1 LKKNAAAAAAVAA
14 SLALTTPLA
23 HAETRIIVPGT
34 EYAINGSSVQLAI
47 KLGTPFN
54 QTLVGSNW
62 LPGTTPQLVSYPAS
76 IVYPDLDASIGQG
89 QVALNHEITTAIA
102 NGDPVYVTGLSQGSI
117 VVDHEL
123 TYLASDPKAPSPSQL
138 SFVIF
143 SDPGYG
149 TGLLSTYLPDG
160 ATVAGYTQVTPPQS
174 RYNVTYVYAQW
185 DGFSNAPDR
194 PWDLVADANAI
205 LGIKYEH
212 TPASEAVPSDA
223 VVQWSTTNTL
233 GGTTTVEMIP
243 EPTLPLV
250 QPLVTAGVPASITNP
265 LNKALTPIV
274 EEGYSRYTPKA
285 GPYVS
290 GGKIVGLNVRAP
302 SRSFKAPTQAVK
314 NTVRH
319 ADIRSQQHG
328 SRREPRAAGVAALSR
343 RTAVASS
350 GNRINGPRH
359 TA

>member
-1 LKKNAAAAAAVAA
+1 LKKKLAAAVAVAA
-14 SLALTTPLA
+14 SLALTAPLS

-34 EYAINGSSVQLAI
+34 EYAINGSGVQVAI

-62 LPGTTPQLVSYPAS
+62 LPGTSPQLVSYPAS

-89 QVALNHEITTAIA
+89 QAALNQEIATAVA
-102 NGDPVYVTGLSQGSI
+102 NGNPVVVTGLSQGSI
-117 VVDHEL
+117 VVDREL
-123 TYLASDPKAPSPSQL
+123 TYLATDPNAPSPSQL

-143 SDPGYG
+143 SDPGHG
-149 TGLLSTYLPDG
+149 TGLLSTYLPDR
-160 ATVAGYTQVTPPQS
+160 ATVAGYTQVTPGQS
-174 RYNVTYVYAQW
+174 QYNVTYVYAQW

-194 PWDLVADANAI
+194 PWNLVADANAI
-205 LGIKYEH
+205 LGIEYEH

-223 VVQWSTTNTL
+223 VVQSSTTNSL

-250 QPLVTAGVPASITNP
+250 QPLVNAGVPASITGP

-274 EEGYSRYTPKA
+274 EAGYSQYTPKA

-290 GGKIVGLNVRAP
+290 GGKLVGLNVRTP
-302 SRSFKAPTQAVK
+302 SLSFKPPTHAIRNAVRGK
-314 NTVRH
+314 
-319 ADIRSQQHG
+319 
-328 SRREPRAAGVAALSR
+328 RR
-343 RTAVASS
+343 
-350 GNRINGPRH
+350 
-359 TA
+359 

>member
-1 LKKNAAAAAAVAA
+1 LKKYVAAAAAVAA
-14 SLALTTPLA
+14 SLVLTAPLVQ
-23 HAETRIIVPGT
+23 AETRIIVPGT
-34 EYAINGSSVQLAI
+34 EYAVNGSGVQFAI

-62 LPGTTPQLVSYPAS
+62 LPGTTSRLVSYPAS
-76 IVYPDLDASIGQG
+76 IVFPDLDASIGQG
-89 QVALNHEITTAIA
+89 QVALNHEIATAVA
-102 NGDPVYVTGLSQGSI
+102 NGDPVVVTGLSQGSI

-123 TYLASDPKAPSPSQL
+123 TYLASDPKAPPPSQL

-149 TGLLSTYLPDG
+149 TGLLSTYLPNG

-174 RYNVTYVYAQW
+174 QYNVTYVYAQW

-194 PWDLVADANAI
+194 PWNLVADANAI
-205 LGIKYEH
+205 LGIMYGH
-212 TPASEAVPSDA
+212 TRASEAVPSDA
-223 VVQWSTTNTL
+223 VVQSKTTNSL

-250 QPLVTAGVPASITNP
+250 QPLVNAGVPAWITNP

-274 EEGYSRYTPKA
+274 LAGYSQYTPSA

-290 GGKIVGLNVRAP
+290 GGKIVGLNVRTP
-302 SRSFKAPTQAVK
+302 SRSVKPPTEAVR
-314 NTVRH
+314 NTVH
-319 ADIRSQQHG
+319 YAEKSPQQHG
-328 SRREPRAAGVAALSR
+328 SPREPRTVREAALSR
-343 RTAVASS
+343 RTPVAGA
-350 GNRINGPRH
+350 GNRINGLRH